1 MGLVIDLDDL
11 DLHLLTDIEHFGR
24 MIDAP
29 PGDVGDVQ
37 QPVNAA
43 QIDESA
49 VVRDVLHDAVDNL
62 TFFEILHQLLALLRA
77 RLFEDGAAGHHDVAA
92 AAIHLQDLKLLR
104 GVHQRGHVA
113 DRTNIDLRPRQERHG
128 TVEIDGEA
136 ALDLIEYD
144 ALNFLAAVERLLQLA
159 PAFLASRLVAG

>member
-1 MGLVIDLDDL
+1 G
-11 DLHLLTDIEHFGR
+11 G

-37 QPVNAA
+37 QPVDAA
-43 QIDESA
+43 QVDERA

-62 TFFEILHQLLALLRA
+62 TFFEILNQLLALLRTGF
-77 RLFEDGAAGHHDVAA
+77 FENGAAGHHDIAA

-104 GVHQRGHVA
+104 RIHQRSHVA
-113 DRTNIDLRPRQERHG
+113 DWTNIDLRPRQERHG
-128 TVEIDGEA
+128 TVEIYGES

-144 ALNFLAAVERLLQLA
+144 ALDLLAAVECLLQLA
-159 PAFLASRLVAG
+159 P